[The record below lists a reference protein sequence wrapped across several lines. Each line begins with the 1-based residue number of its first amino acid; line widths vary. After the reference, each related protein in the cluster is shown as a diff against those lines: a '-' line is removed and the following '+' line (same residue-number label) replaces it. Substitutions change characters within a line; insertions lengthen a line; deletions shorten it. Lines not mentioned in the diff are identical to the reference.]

1 MTQRNIFILGCAI
14 LVLFTIWLIKPQS
27 KTSLS
32 LPLAPTV
39 STSTAPTISNSFA
52 WPINKAS
59 ERITMKPFGIKV
71 SPTNSPVQ
79 PEKFSGYHTGTDFE
93 TTTDEKDTVIAISAI
108 CDGTVLLKRVISGY
122 GGVLIQSCRYND
134 QPITVLYGH
143 LAIKSITVKV
153 GDKLKPEQTIGHLGQ
168 GYSTETDGERK
179 HLHLGIHRGN
189 AIELKGYVPNQNDLN
204 QWIDAASIL
213 NL

>member
-14 LVLFTIWLIKPQS
+14 LVLFTIWLIKPQP
-27 KTSLS
+27 KSLLS
-32 LPLAPTV
+32 IPSAPIVT
-39 STSTAPTISNSFA
+39 TSTAPTIGNSFT

-59 ERITMKPFGIKV
+59 ERITKKPFGIKV

-93 TTTDEKDTVIAISAI
+93 TTTDEKDAIVAISAI
-108 CDGTVLLKRVISGY
+108 CDGKVLLKRVVSGY
-122 GGVLIQSCRYND
+122 GGVLIQSCQYND

-143 LAIKSITVKV
+143 LAIKSVTANV
-153 GDKLKPEQTIGHLGQ
+153 GDTLTSQQGIGHLGQ

-179 HLHLGIHRGN
+179 HLHLGIHRGS
-189 AIELKGYVPNQNDLN
+189 AIELKGYVQKQSDLN

>member
-1 MTQRNIFILGCAI
+1 MTRRNIFILGCAI

-32 LPLAPTV
+32 LPSAPTV
-39 STSTAPTISNSFA
+39 TTSTALTINNSFA

-59 ERITMKPFGIKV
+59 ERITKKPFGIKV

-93 TTTDEKDTVIAISAI
+93 TTPEEKDTIISVSAI
-108 CDGTVLLKRVISGY
+108 CDGTILLKRVVSGY
-122 GGVLIQSCRYND
+122 GGVLIQSCHYHD

-143 LAIKSITVKV
+143 LAISSITAKV
-153 GDKLKPEQTIGHLGQ
+153 GDKLTSQQGIGRLGQ

-179 HLHLGIHRGN
+179 HLHLGIHRGS
-189 AIELKGYVPNQNDLN
+189 AIELKGYVQKQRDLN
-204 QWIDAASIL
+204 QWIDAQTIL
-213 NL
+213 KP

>member
-59 ERITMKPFGIKV
+59 QRITMKPFGIKV

-122 GGVLIQSCRYND
+122 GGVLIQSCHYND

-143 LAIKSITVKV
+143 LASKSITVKV
-153 GDKLKPEQTIGHLGQ
+153 GDKLKPQQTIGHLGQ